1 MIESKMDSRRNR
13 TRKGGARSGR
23 RGIVQ
28 RVYSPFSH
36 LFQATGETVGIGAN
50 AARNVVKK
58 SLLGSVNRVGKTW
71 AKHTNKAIHGLVSR
85 RNRQERQS
93 RRNRQERQSRRNRQE
108 RR

>member
-1 MIESKMDSRRNR
+1 MSTRRNH
-13 TRKGGARSGR
+13 TRKEGGARSGR

-58 SLLGSVNRVGKTW
+58 SLIGSLNKVGKTW
-71 AKHTNKAIHGLVSR
+71 SSHTNKAISGLVSR